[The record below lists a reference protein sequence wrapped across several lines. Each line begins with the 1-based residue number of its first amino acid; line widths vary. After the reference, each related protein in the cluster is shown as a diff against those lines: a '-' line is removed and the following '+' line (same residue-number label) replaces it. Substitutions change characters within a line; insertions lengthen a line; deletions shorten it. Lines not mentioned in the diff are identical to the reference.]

1 MIVLERTTSGPAKG
15 LVVGTEYAYLDVL
28 GFTVGINMRPLAAL
42 ACVPTLA
49 PFIGALA
56 LGALTISAPSF
67 AAEDPA
73 ATSVASPYV
82 RSDWMIIPS
91 EDVIYKYYPKFAA
104 DRGVLGRV
112 LLDCDVSQASGLS
125 NCAVHEEKPE
135 HYGFGEAAIQL
146 AQKEIH
152 LWSQVV
158 SDTPL
163 LGQVSVS
170 VAFNPKTSAP
180 DNAAT
185 SAAAAA
191 MPTAVSNEVTDW
203 SKTIK
208 PLDWG
213 YAAPAENQMTFWKA
227 DRRLG
232 PDTVRGAVRYEYFLT
247 QSKEGQSVRSSEVAY
262 EFDCKADTFKTLS
275 ITTHTESNLG
285 GAGVSKP
292 INGAALKIT
301 PGSVLDDAETRI
313 CTFDAG
319 K

>member
-1 MIVLERTTSGPAKG
+1 MLICSEV
-15 LVVGTEYAYLDVL
+15 D
-28 GFTVGINMRPLAAL
+28 FIVGIKMRPLAAC
-42 ACVPTLA
+42 AA
-49 PFIGALA
+49 PFAQFIGALA
-56 LGALTISAPSF
+56 LGALSIGAPSF
-67 AAEDPA
+67 AAEDQTA
-73 ATSVASPYV
+73 ASPYV

-104 DRGVLGRV
+104 DKGVIGRV
-112 LLDCDVSQASGLS
+112 LLDCDITQASGLS

-135 HYGFGEAAIQL
+135 HYGFGEAAILL

-152 LWSQVV
+152 LWSQAVA
-158 SDTPL
+158 DTPL

-170 VAFNPKTSAP
+170 VAFNPKTSAVDSP
-180 DNAAT
+180 ANT
-185 SAAAAA
+185 AAAAA
-191 MPTAVSNEVTDW
+191 MPTAVSTEVSDW
-203 SKTIK
+203 SQTIK
-208 PLDWG
+208 QMDWN

-232 PDTVRGAVRYEYFLT
+232 PSSVRGTVRYEYFVA

-275 ITTHTESNLG
+275 ITTHPESNLG
-285 GAGVSKP
+285 GASLTKP
-292 INGAALKIT
+292 VNSAAALKIT

-313 CTFDAG
+313 CTFDAP